1 MIFYRNTHILC
12 LSRNWTDQKKTI
24 LYIFFLVGLTDFH
37 AVSCFPVIWF
47 SFYLWYQISGIQIPG
62 IKNLWEIL
70 RKSFKRISST
80 RSNILML
87 CAIWYHL
94 YNFKSVE
101 NNHGGKLLLAKF
113 TLIKVSLLRGC
124 FLRFLNCAN
133 GKKPRKVSHVMEIA
147 KVSKFNFGLKKI
159 FNEKFR

>member
-1 MIFYRNTHILC
+1 MICSTSQLISQWWEQRILKSLMIFYRNTHILC

-80 RSNILML
+80 RSNI
-87 CAIWYHL
+87 W
-94 YNFKSVE
+94 
-101 NNHGGKLLLAKF
+101 
-113 TLIKVSLLRGC
+113 C
-124 FLRFLNCAN
+124 FSRFGTICTILKAW
-133 GKKPRKVSHVMEIA
+133 KTTMEE
-147 KVSKFNFGLKKI
+147 SCF
-159 FNEKFR
+159 